1 MDEENN
7 EGRAEIYELGYHIV
21 SSVAESDLPQEV
33 NAIKSFI
40 EEKGGIIISDEF
52 PKIKPLFYTMY
63 KAVNGA
69 KKHYNSA
76 YFGWIKFE
84 IGTDSIASIKERVMN
99 NSNILRY
106 LIVKTVRENTIYG
119 PKIAQMSKMQG
130 GAERE
135 GRKEKQVVED
145 KPKMSAEEIDKT
157 IDEMVK
163 E

>member
-84 IGTDSIASIKERVMN
+84 I
-99 NSNILRY
+99 NSDNIPAVEKVFKNDNDVIRFL
-106 LIVKTVRENTIYG
+106 LISTVRENTLSASAHRTG
-119 PKIAQMSKMQG
+119 GRTAARAEKSAMS
-130 GAERE
+130 E
-135 GRKEKQVVED
+135 
-145 KPKMSAEEIDKT
+145 EEIEKT
-157 IDEMVK
+157 VEALVA